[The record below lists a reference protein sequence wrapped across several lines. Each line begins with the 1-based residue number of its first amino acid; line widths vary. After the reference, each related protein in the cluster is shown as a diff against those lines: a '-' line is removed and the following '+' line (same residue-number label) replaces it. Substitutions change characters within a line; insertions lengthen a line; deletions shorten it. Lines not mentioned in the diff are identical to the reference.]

1 MGLNTCDSK
10 GKNNFSFFDKLPNG
24 RYECNSRN
32 TSVLTGEQLIYLN
45 DLYNAY
51 NGIRHP
57 YSHWSADDYDTAVI
71 TKIEVAQDYLNK
83 GLTLADKYYK
93 LF

>member
-1 MGLNTCDSK
+1 MVHITPGA
-10 GKNNFSFFDKLPNG
+10 
-24 RYECNSRN
+24 RYQCGP
-32 TSVLTGEQLIYLN
+32 SVLTREQLIYLN

-57 YSHWSADDYDTAVI
+57 YSHWSADDTDVI

-93 LF
+93 LL